1 MLSVSIFSINFGAEL
16 IIPSPELW
24 RQSSLTLIFDPVFDF
39 YISLLC
45 PIFFYLSPLLAQHTP
60 FSSVNLF
67 DLFRIYFFLPFCLCP
82 FPFSSYPPSFP
93 ASFPPFIDHIAHII
107 ELLGCIPRHF
117 ALSGK
122 YSREFFNRR
131 GSAGEI
137 AGGTETHGCLT
148 WANMDTGSQQNV
160 I

>member
-1 MLSVSIFSINFGAEL
+1 M
-16 IIPSPELW
+16 
-24 RQSSLTLIFDPVFDF
+24 FDPVFDF

-45 PIFFYLSPLLAQHTP
+45 PIFFFYLSCFLTRMTT
-60 FSSVNLF
+60 SSVNLF
-67 DLFRIYFFLPFCLCP
+67 DLVCIYFFPFYLCP
-82 FPFSSYPPSFP
+82 IPFSSYPPPLSP
-93 ASFPPFIDHIAHII
+93 SAFPPFIDHIAHII

-131 GSAGEI
+131 GSAGER

-148 WANMDTGSQQNV
+148 WANMDTGSQSEYYMLYYMNIMDV
-160 I
+160 KELF